1 MHGPFPS
8 PPPPPHTPCPS
19 HATLFAPAPPTS
31 PMARTA
37 LAARPPRSWLLRLL
51 RSSRPYCPSHGRT
64 VPKGVPSSP
73 PPRLPPPHTPCLWVP
88 SYGPMGCRPL
98 RLLRLLRLLRSSRP
112 YGSSHGPMVLKGVRL
127 HGSMAPPFPPALLLM
142 ASRAHGPMAA
152 WSHGPRPLDP
162 ELNFKGPEC
171 MPAPSACSA
180 LPARTALLMA
190 PWSPRARGGPTL
202 SAEFKGP
209 QCMPAPS
216 AGSALPPS
224 RPHCFSWPPPFPPPP
239 PFPLP
244 APWRSI
250 WFPPPPPF
258 PPHGAPWLLPSHP
271 APWLPCVASDL
282 IIRLLRRLC
291 PSFAPPWPHGPMPLT
306 LNGSWPHGSM
316 VPSHP
321 MAPMAPLS

>member
-1 MHGPFPS
+1 MSWAGGGKKNYIRIHVYCVIRRPQQQRGGVSEDPFLSALGALVHGPFPS

-51 RSSRPYCPSHGRT
+51 RSSRPYCPSHGRM

-88 SYGPMGCRPL
+88 SYGPMGCRP
-98 RLLRLLRLLRSSRP
+98 LRLLRLLRSSRP

-152 WSHGPRPLDP
+152 GPMAPGPWTLSA
-162 ELNFKGPEC
+162 EFKGPEC

-190 PWSPRARGGPTL
+190 PWSPNPRGHGSMMLHGPMAPPYQL
-202 SAEFKGP
+202 NLKGFSACP
-209 QCMPAPS
+209 PPPL
-216 AGSALPPS
+216 ALP
-224 RPHCFSWPPPFPPPP
+224 FPPFPPA
-239 PFPLP
+239 LLLM
-244 APWRSI
+244 AS
-250 WFPPPPPF
+250 
-258 PPHGAPWLLPSHP
+258 GA
-271 APWLPCVASDL
+271 
-282 IIRLLRRLC
+282 
-291 PSFAPPWPHGPMPLT
+291 HGPMAAWSALAARPPRPWLHPLEPLPT
-306 LNGSWPHGSM
+306 PT
-316 VPSHP
+316 PTP
-321 MAPMAPLS
+321 TPLSLPS